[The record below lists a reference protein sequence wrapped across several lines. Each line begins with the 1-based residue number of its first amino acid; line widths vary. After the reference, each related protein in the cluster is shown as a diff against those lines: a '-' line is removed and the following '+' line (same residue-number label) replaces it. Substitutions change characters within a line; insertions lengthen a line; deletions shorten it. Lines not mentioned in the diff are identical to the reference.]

1 VDVNRSGPHALVR
14 LDIRVAARPENV
26 SAVRRAI
33 ETLDLPETLI
43 DDAKLLVSELVTNSI
58 RHAGLGP
65 GEYIQITVTSS
76 GRLLRVIVQ
85 DRTRHLAP
93 SSVVGAIRPSPGA
106 ESGWG
111 LYLVDR
117 IASRWGT
124 SLGRRAG
131 YWFELNPRPGP
142 LWASP

>member
-1 VDVNRSGPHALVR
+1 VDVNRSHPRALVR
-14 LDIRVAARPENV
+14 LDFRVAARPENV

-33 ETLDLPETLI
+33 EALEIPDSLI
-43 DDAKLLVSELVTNSI
+43 DDSKLLVSELVTNSI
-58 RHAGLGP
+58 RHAELRP
-65 GEYIQITVTSS
+65 GEYIQITVTWS
-76 GRLLRVIVQ
+76 GKLLRVMVQ
-85 DRTRHLAP
+85 DRPRDLAS

-124 SLGRRAG
+124 SFGRPAR
-131 YWFELNPRPGP
+131 YWFELEPAPGP
-142 LWASP
+142 AMG